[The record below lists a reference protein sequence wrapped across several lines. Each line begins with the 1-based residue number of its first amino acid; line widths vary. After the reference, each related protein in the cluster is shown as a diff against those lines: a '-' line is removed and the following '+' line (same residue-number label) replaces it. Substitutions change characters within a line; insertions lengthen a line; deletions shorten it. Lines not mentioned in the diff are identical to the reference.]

1 MAGFDSLLAIALAF
15 FVVTVS
21 PGPANI
27 AVATVS
33 MNSGRKAGLLFGIGL

>member
-27 AVATVS
+27 AW
-33 MNSGRKAGLLFGIGL
+33 RQCR